1 MVRPGSMLNAGS
13 VWAGLM
19 LGGAGRVKRA
29 CGFPTPR
36 RPAGRLRSRPWPVL
50 GAKRPAVRAAGIDV
64 GKVRV
69 GVAVADDLGLMAH
82 PRPFLDGRDPKRAI
96 AALVALAAEEGIEIF
111 VVGLP
116 RTLKGEVGPSARK
129 ARRFAEAL
137 AAQSGRPVELMD
149 EWLSTKEARG
159 RLRDQGLDDR
169 EARQRIDSAAAAVV
183 LQSWLDGRRG
193 MASRGRSE

>member
-1 MVRPGSMLNAGS
+1 M
-13 VWAGLM
+13 
-19 LGGAGRVKRA
+19 
-29 CGFPTPR
+29 
-36 RPAGRLRSRPWPVL
+36 
-50 GAKRPAVRAAGIDV
+50 RAAGIDV

-82 PRPFLDGRDPKRAI
+82 PRPFVDGRDPKRAI
-96 AALVALAAEEGIEIF
+96 AALVALAVEEGIEIF

-116 RTLKGEVGPSARK
+116 RTLKGEEGPSARK

-169 EARQRIDSAAAAVV
+169 QARMRVDSAAAAVV

-193 MASRGRSE
+193 AAVRSRTE

>member
-1 MVRPGSMLNAGS
+1 
-13 VWAGLM
+13 
-19 LGGAGRVKRA
+19 
-29 CGFPTPR
+29 
-36 RPAGRLRSRPWPVL
+36 
-50 GAKRPAVRAAGIDV
+50 VRAAGIDV

-69 GVAVADDLGLMAH
+69 GVAVADELGLMAH

-116 RTLKGEVGPSARK
+116 RTLKGEEGPSALK
-129 ARRFAEAL
+129 ARRFAESL

-169 EARQRIDSAAAAVV
+169 QARQRVDSAAAAVV

-193 MASRGRSE
+193 AALRSRTE

>member
-1 MVRPGSMLNAGS
+1 M
-13 VWAGLM
+13 
-19 LGGAGRVKRA
+19 
-29 CGFPTPR
+29 
-36 RPAGRLRSRPWPVL
+36 
-50 GAKRPAVRAAGIDV
+50 RAAGIDV

-69 GVAVADDLGLMAH
+69 GLAVADDLGLMAH

-96 AALVALAAEEGIEIF
+96 AELVALAAEEGIEIF

-116 RTLKGEVGPSARK
+116 RTLRGEEGPSARK

-137 AAQSGRPVELMD
+137 AVQSGRPVELMD

-183 LQSWLDGRRG
+183 LQAWLDGRRG
-193 MASRGRSE
+193 NASRSRSE